1 MTVQFD
7 CTELNLSH
15 LREQLQRN
23 ALALNLPFKW
33 LQYTNRMH
41 PIKCGVSGSFKVI
54 KNTF

>member
-54 KNTF
+54 KSTF